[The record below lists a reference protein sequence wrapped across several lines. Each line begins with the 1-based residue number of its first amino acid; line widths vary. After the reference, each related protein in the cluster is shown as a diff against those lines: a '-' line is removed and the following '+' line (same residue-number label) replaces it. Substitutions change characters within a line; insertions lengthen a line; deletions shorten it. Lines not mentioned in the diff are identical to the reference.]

1 MACFVEDFE
10 IGKRVTT
17 RGRTI
22 SEADVHL
29 FAGLVGDWT
38 PIHVDEAYSRKQL
51 FGTRI
56 AHGTLVMSTAI
67 GLFSQMGYLD
77 EGVIALLNLNFDSK
91 GSVRLGDTI
100 TAHVTFAE
108 ARVSKSRKGAGV
120 VTFRFEVVNQN
131 DETIETGTMTV
142 LMKARGNQ

>member
-1 MACFVEDFE
+1 MACMVEDFV
-10 IGKRVTT
+10 IGTRVTT

-22 SEADVHL
+22 GEADVNL

-38 PIHVDEAYSRKQL
+38 PIHVDEEYSKKQH

-67 GLFSQMGYLD
+67 GLFSQMGLLD

-91 GSVRLGDTI
+91 GAVKLGDTI
-100 TAHVTFAE
+100 LAHV
-108 ARVSKSRKGAGV
+108 
-120 VTFRFEVVNQN
+120 
-131 DETIETGTMTV
+131 
-142 LMKARGNQ
+142 